1 MRQKKI
7 ELNNKI
13 LEVSLME
20 FYVNGYKDTNMRSI
34 ARKSGM
40 TVGNIYRYF
49 SSKQELFRNI
59 MDPVVLK
66 IRSIVNI
73 EPLIQNQDI
82 KDLNVII
89 SLINPALQICSEHP
103 REINIILS
111 KSKGSIYENKYEV
124 VKNDIASSIKKVYS
138 EMDDE
143 LAHVIGVSIIEALL
157 YILRNHSHD
166 VSTIQKLFMNYLK
179 FIFSIAFFKFRNME
193 EKL

>member
-1 MRQKKI
+1 MRQKKV

-82 KDLNVII
+82 KDVNVII
-89 SLINPALQICSEHP
+89 GLIDPALQICSEHP
-103 REINIILS
+103 REIIIILS
-111 KSKGSIYENKYEV
+111 KSKCSIYENKYEI

-143 LAHVIGVSIIEALL
+143 LARVIGVSIIESLL

-166 VSTIQKLFMNYLK
+166 VETIQKLFMNYLK
-179 FIFSIAFFKFRNME
+179 FIFSSAFFKFRNME
-193 EKL
+193 EKQ

>member
-1 MRQKKI
+1 MRQKKV

-82 KDLNVII
+82 KDVNVII
-89 SLINPALQICSEHP
+89 GLIDPALQIC
-103 REINIILS
+103 RDR
-111 KSKGSIYENKYEV
+111 KSV
-124 VKNDIASSIKKVYS
+124 V
-138 EMDDE
+138 
-143 LAHVIGVSIIEALL
+143 
-157 YILRNHSHD
+157 
-166 VSTIQKLFMNYLK
+166 
-179 FIFSIAFFKFRNME
+179 
-193 EKL
+193 

>member
-1 MRQKKI
+1 MRQKKV

-82 KDLNVII
+82 KDVNVII
-89 SLINPALQICSEHP
+89 GLIDPALQICSEHP
-103 REINIILS
+103 REIIIILS
-111 KSKGSIYENKYEV
+111 KSKGSIYENKYEI

-143 LAHVIGVSIIEALL
+143 LARVIGVSIIESLL

-166 VSTIQKLFMNYLK
+166 VETIQKLFMNYLK
-179 FIFSIAFFKFRNME
+179 FIFSSAFFKFRNME
-193 EKL
+193 EKQ

>member
-1 MRQKKI
+1 MRQKKV

-82 KDLNVII
+82 KDVNVII
-89 SLINPALQICSEHP
+89 GLIDPALQICSEHP
-103 REINIILS
+103 REIIIILS
-111 KSKGSIYENKYEV
+111 KSKGSIYENKYEI

-143 LAHVIGVSIIEALL
+143 LARVIGEIGRASCRERV
-157 YILRNHSHD
+157 
-166 VSTIQKLFMNYLK
+166 
-179 FIFSIAFFKFRNME
+179 
-193 EKL
+193 